1 MTHADVLSRIAADQQ
16 SELEPASLDAVKKK
30 GRELVQCEADLVHAE
45 EEVKRLKKLR
55 EDLRIK
61 ELPELFFKLGI
72 TMLGGIDG
80 TNCVLRK
87 EPLIQATLSKEPE
100 SREKAINWLVD
111 NKHGGSVKRSLSL
124 DLPKGDAVA
133 EHKVVAAILAL
144 AKKGYNLKPVVT
156 YDVHYQTYLALCKRL
171 VQSGSVIPLD
181 VLGIYVGSIVRMD
194 TE

>member
-1 MTHADVLSRIAADQQ
+1 MTDADVLSAIAADQQ
-16 SELEPASLDAVKKK
+16 SELEPASLDAVKRMGK
-30 GRELVQCEADLVHAE
+30 ELVKCEADLAHAE

-61 ELPELFFKLGI
+61 QLPEMFFKLGI

-100 SREKAINWLVD
+100 PREQAINWLVD
-111 NKHGGSVKRSLSL
+111 NKHGGSVKRSLYL
-124 DLPKGDAVA
+124 DLPKGDAVV
-133 EHKVVAAILAL
+133 EHKVVAALRKVAPSL
-144 AKKGYNLKPVVT
+144 VPVVE

-171 VQSGSVIPLD
+171 VQSGAKIPLD